1 MAFGRNVPSTG
12 PGETEGD
19 KVPETGLLD
28 VIAD

>member
-1 MAFGRNVPSTG
+1 MAFGRQIPPTG

-19 KVPETGLLD
+19 EVPETGLLD